1 MGAILPR
8 KAPDTSAQMNELKQQ
23 RREADAAAA
32 TTRKREAEEQA
43 ALRRRQRG
51 RVSLI
56 RNLGGELGVTETLG
70 Q

>member
-8 KAPDTSAQMNELKQQ
+8 KPDNSAEQERLAKQ
-23 RREADAAAA
+23 RKEAEREAA
-32 TTRKREAEEQA
+32 TVRKREADEQD

-56 RNLGGELGVTETLG
+56 RNIGGELGMKETLG